1 MLVQYL
7 FNTFLPIEVH
17 RPIKILTILSFFFKN
32 VLIGHEKKGSVP
44 DSVQILTTFLMVA
57 SNSLF
62 LCISTFLFVKM
73 YLFDRKQAKHRK
85 RTRLLGNRSIH
96 WMQQVVPTGVENQIN
111 SSGELGFDKQASDN
125 GSGNEDKEDDDENGE
140 DFNHEN
146 SKRHRRQTSV
156 HSTETVAEAHAI
168 HDDFHESEKAL
179 QAKHRKKQ
187 QKQRRST
194 QLRVMARSKI
204 RQTKALTKVPLFS
217 NIPQGKPIPSCR
229 SICCRC

>member
-1 MLVQYL
+1 
-7 FNTFLPIEVH
+7 
-17 RPIKILTILSFFFKN
+17 
-32 VLIGHEKKGSVP
+32 
-44 DSVQILTTFLMVA
+44 
-57 SNSLF
+57 
-62 LCISTFLFVKM
+62 M

-96 WMQQVVPTGVENQIN
+96 WMQQVVPTGVENQ
-111 SSGELGFDKQASDN
+111 A
-125 GSGNEDKEDDDENGE
+125 KEDDDENAE

-217 NIPQGKPIPSCR
+217 NIPQGKLQSPVAGQF
-229 SICCRC
+229 CCRYWTSF

>member
-1 MLVQYL
+1 
-7 FNTFLPIEVH
+7 
-17 RPIKILTILSFFFKN
+17 
-32 VLIGHEKKGSVP
+32 
-44 DSVQILTTFLMVA
+44 
-57 SNSLF
+57 
-62 LCISTFLFVKM
+62 M

-125 GSGNEDKEDDDENGE
+125 GSGNEDKEDDDENAE

-229 SICCRC
+229 SILLQVLNIF

>member
-1 MLVQYL
+1 M
-7 FNTFLPIEVH
+7 
-17 RPIKILTILSFFFKN
+17 
-32 VLIGHEKKGSVP
+32 
-44 DSVQILTTFLMVA
+44 
-57 SNSLF
+57 
-62 LCISTFLFVKM
+62 
-73 YLFDRKQAKHRK
+73 
-85 RTRLLGNRSIH
+85 LGNRSIH
-96 WMQQVVPTGVENQIN
+96 WMQQVVPIKNQQN
-111 SSGELGFDKQASDN
+111 SGEELGFNNQKA
-125 GSGNEDKEDDDENGE
+125 SGNNEPGKEDQKDNDHDENAE
-140 DFNHEN
+140 DFNHEI

-217 NIPQGKPIPSCR
+217 NIPQGKPLPPVAGAES
-229 SICCRC
+229 

>member
-1 MLVQYL
+1 
-7 FNTFLPIEVH
+7 
-17 RPIKILTILSFFFKN
+17 
-32 VLIGHEKKGSVP
+32 
-44 DSVQILTTFLMVA
+44 
-57 SNSLF
+57 
-62 LCISTFLFVKM
+62 M

-125 GSGNEDKEDDDENGE
+125 GSGNEDKEDDDENAE

-217 NIPQGKPIPSCR
+217 NIPQGKLQSPVAGQF
-229 SICCRC
+229 CCRYWTSF